1 MKIFNKIMLLALPL
15 VMGAAA
21 ITGCND
27 KENAAPTNTIDT
39 LLAGKSNL
47 SIFKAALERTGLN
60 SYSKGG
66 GPFTFFAPTDDAFKA
81 TGINSAADLAA
92 IDVNLLTQ
100 VLAYHIMT
108 GKRTLVEIPSG
119 PNAPAAAVGGLS
131 FYASKN
137 IGGTFING
145 SKLVESDIIG
155 SNGVIHVIDKLLTPP
170 FATLLANLQAN
181 PNFKLLVQ
189 GITKASLTAT
199 FSGTTVY
206 TLFAPTNAA
215 MVAGGYDST
224 TIANLT
230 GTPLTTFTNIL
241 RYHLVPGRFF
251 SSELRAG
258 NVLKTLQTSNIA
270 ISAGPKVKGNTNPA
284 PFNVTAADFTST
296 NGILHTIDGVLKY

>member
-1 MKIFNKIMLLALPL
+1 MKIFNKIILLALPL
-15 VMGAAA
+15 MMGAAA
-21 ITGCND
+21 LTGCND
-27 KENAAPTNTIDT
+27 KENAVPTNTTDT
-39 LLAGKSNL
+39 LIAGKSNL

-60 SYSKGG
+60 SYTKGG
-66 GPFTFFAPTDDAFKA
+66 GPFTYFIPSDDAFKA

-92 IDVNLLTQ
+92 IDVNVLTQ

-108 GKRTLVEIPSG
+108 GKRTLVEIPVG
-119 PNAPAAAVGGLS
+119 PNAPATAVGGLS

-137 IGGTFING
+137 PNGAFING
-145 SKLVESDIIG
+145 SKIIESDIIG

-170 FATLLANLQAN
+170 FTNLLGNLQAN

-189 GITKASLTAT
+189 GITKAALTTT

-215 MVAGGYDST
+215 MIAGGYDST

-251 SSELRAG
+251 SSELKPG
-258 NVLKTLQTSNIA
+258 TLKTLQTSTITV
-270 ISAGPKVKGNTNPA
+270 SAGPKVKGNTNPA
-284 PFNVTAADFTST
+284 PFNVTMSDWTSS